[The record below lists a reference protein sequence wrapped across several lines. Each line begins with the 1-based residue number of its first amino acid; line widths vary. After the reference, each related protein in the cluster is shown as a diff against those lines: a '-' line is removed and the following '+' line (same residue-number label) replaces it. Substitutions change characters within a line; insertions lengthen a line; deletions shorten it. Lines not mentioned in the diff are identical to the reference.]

1 MTRSKPTCD
10 RKAEPC
16 DDPTCTECCEHD
28 EHDHGFCLDCG
39 ADVTDRLIMDAEAAF
54 EGDR

>member
-28 EHDHGFCLDCG
+28 EHDHGYCLDCG
-39 ADVTDRLIMDAEAAF
+39 ADVMDRIIMRAECAF